1 MEFVCT
7 FFKELFPRGALESVL
22 KTCYRFPYTV
32 IEQFSERYST
42 HSLEKIVLSRRDI
55 ICMEN
60 VIRSKYIVCRDHI
73 HLFCIGIVKIFELF
87 GQFIFSD
94 NETREKG
101 MGIYSK
107 KGNRELGE
115 QTTELV

>member
-1 MEFVCT
+1 MV
-7 FFKELFPRGALESVL
+7 K
-22 KTCYRFPYTV
+22 
-32 IEQFSERYST
+32 
-42 HSLEKIVLSRRDI
+42 
-55 ICMEN
+55 
-60 VIRSKYIVCRDHI
+60 VIRMKYIVFRDHI
-73 HLFCIGIVKIFELF
+73 HIFFKGIVKIFELF

-94 NETREKG
+94 NETREKE